1 MHLALSQDSAYL
13 RFFSLSRL
21 AAENEARRVCREPA
35 PGHASLLAL
44 LNGEIIGVATCEA
57 AGGTEVI
64 AFAALPPL
72 TLPRCTTPCRGPPGS
87 PTTCPKS
94 PTLTSTR

>member
-1 MHLALSQDSAYL
+1 MHLALCWDSAYL

-21 AAENEARRVCREPA
+21 AAENEVRRVCREPA

-57 AGGTEVI
+57 AVDTAEI
-64 AFAALPPL
+64 AFAALPPP
-72 TLPRCTTPCRGPPGS
+72 TLPRCATSWRGSPGS

-94 PTLTSTR
+94 PTSTSTR